1 MTNRDRLNAM
11 SNDELAEFLCRYD
24 ACSLCPNAVRR
35 VCNSGDCNEIGLTK
49 RWLDSEEE
57 KGRVV

>member
-11 SNDELAEFLCRYD
+11 SNDELAEFLCWYD
-24 ACSLCPNAVRR
+24 ACSLCPNEVRR
-35 VCNSGDCNEIGLTK
+35 VCNSRDCNEIGLTK

-57 KGRVV
+57 KGRAV